1 MGSSD
6 SKQWG
11 TAVRVRVPASVAN
24 NGPGFDIH
32 SIALESPHIEVELMN
47 APPNTHII
55 HVTGTYAE
63 QVTTD
68 PSLHAA
74 AKALDAVHQQFEK
87 PEGYVL
93 RLKVNIPPRKG
104 LGLSGAEAVGAVLC
118 ARKLFNLGLSMQA
131 VVRLAAKAEPSHHM
145 DNVAASALGGFNII
159 PQPAE
164 KESAEIAT
172 MIPPR
177 DLGVAVLVPNVQKS
191 STEAAREILPSVVS
205 RQQYVESMSHVS
217 RISAAFAMGDV
228 KTILATLPLD
238 AVIESARADAGL
250 YGKGIDAYFLTEEKK
265 VLFKKFH
272 VAETISGAGPS
283 RALWFSISEDRKM
296 RRKNGVGVIESAI
309 DFVSSRLKSLGY
321 EVQLSFL
328 TRPSAKGAKIIR
340 SP

>member
-1 MGSSD
+1 VGSSD

-118 ARKLFNLGLSMQA
+118 ARKLF
-131 VVRLAAKAEPSHHM
+131 KAEPSHHM